1 MNPFDEIVGEMSVE
15 SSLYARFQLR
25 APWGIRFTT
34 GDQARLLIVSGGTC
48 WLVTDGTN
56 APVPLASGTCMIL
69 KAGVEFILVD
79 APGRDIVRCETLI
92 DAHDGGLVEHGGEGE
107 MIELVS
113 GRFSFDPVAAEPLV
127 SLMPDLF
134 YTRMEQGHADLLTG
148 TLRLMGL
155 ETARGELGAGL
166 VVDRL
171 GDALFI
177 QALRAFCR
185 EHGAGAGGS
194 WIAGLA
200 DRRLQRAIR
209 AIHAD
214 LQRPWTVEEMAREAG
229 LSRSSFAANFR
240 TVVGEAPLDYLT
252 GWRMYRAKVL
262 LASSDENL
270 VHIANLVGYES
281 EVSFSRT
288 FSRRVG
294 VSPGRWRQE
303 MHKRP
308 AASDARR
315 AKPHPG
321 WQEQMQVPAE

>member
-34 GDQARLLIVSGGTC
+34 GDRARLLIVSGGTC
-48 WLVTDGTN
+48 WLITQGATE
-56 APVPLASGTCMIL
+56 PVALASGTCMIL

-92 DAHDGGLVEHGGEGE
+92 NAHDGGLIEHGGAGD

-113 GRFSFDPVAAEPLV
+113 GRFSFDPIAADPLV

-134 YTRMEQGHADLLTG
+134 HTQLEQVHADLLTG

-185 EHGAGAGGS
+185 EHGTGAGGS

-200 DRRLQRAIR
+200 DRRLQRAIQ

-214 LQRPWTVEEMAREAG
+214 LQRAWTVEEMAREAG
-229 LSRSSFAANFR
+229 LSRSSFAASFKN
-240 TVVGEAPLDYLT
+240 VVGEAPLDYLT

-288 FSRRVG
+288 FRRRVG
-294 VSPGRWRQE
+294 LSPGRWRQQ
-303 MHKRP
+303 MHARP
-308 AASDARR
+308 SISDVRQ
-315 AKPHPG
+315 AKPHPE
-321 WQEQMQVPAE
+321 WQELVQVPAE